1 MTKEAIEES
10 QVKKGKVMN
19 QEEARKLCEENI
31 QRHAAAPVGAA
42 AAPASV
48 DWVKLWEILRFL
60 VDAVP
65 VGK

>member
-1 MTKEAIEES
+1 
-10 QVKKGKVMN
+10 MN

-31 QRHAAAPVGAA
+31 QRHAAAPAGAA